1 LLLTNVNNQSITLT
15 NMVEFDIITM
25 VMELVGGMIDQAFS
39 LADNS
44 ILQEWANNVIFK
56 AADHSQEVT
65 REQLE
70 ITPDLIPKEGFE
82 LDFFS

>member
-1 LLLTNVNNQSITLT
+1 LLLTNVNNQSIALT

-70 ITPDLIPKEGFE
+70 ITPDLIPKDGFE

>member
-1 LLLTNVNNQSITLT
+1 MLLTNVNNQSIELT

-65 REQLE
+65 REELE
-70 ITPDLIPKEGFE
+70 ITPDLIPRGGFE

>member
-1 LLLTNVNNQSITLT
+1 
-15 NMVEFDIITM
+15 MVEFDIVTM
-25 VMELVGGMIDQAFS
+25 VMELVGGIIDQAFS
-39 LADNS
+39 FADNS
-44 ILQEWANNVIFK
+44 ILQEWANDVIFK

-70 ITPDLIPKEGFE
+70 ITPDLIPKDGFE

>member
-1 LLLTNVNNQSITLT
+1 LLLTNVNNQSIALT

-39 LADNS
+39 LADNF

-70 ITPDLIPKEGFE
+70 ITPDLIPKDGFE